1 MKSLVTLST
10 RRALIGAFFVN
21 VTIVT
26 SSRTFIYPFFEALV
40 KIPCSMQTNM
50 CEDVDECAEVSGL
63 CAPGQCLNTQPGYQ
77 CR

>member
-1 MKSLVTLST
+1 M
-10 RRALIGAFFVN
+10 
-21 VTIVT
+21 
-26 SSRTFIYPFFEALV
+26 
-40 KIPCSMQTNM
+40 KIPCVAQTNM